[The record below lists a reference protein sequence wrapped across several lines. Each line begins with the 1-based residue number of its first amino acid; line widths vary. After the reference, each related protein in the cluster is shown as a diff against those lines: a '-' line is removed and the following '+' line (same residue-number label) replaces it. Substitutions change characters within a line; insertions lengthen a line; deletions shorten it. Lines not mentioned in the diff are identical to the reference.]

1 MGEAMRTLLF
11 VMVLG
16 LVVLGCGN
24 GGSND
29 GADVNTDDGMGD
41 DVAQEHAIV
50 GIWEV
55 TEVLSGEDISNTG
68 TIYEFTANG
77 EMHSSSGA
85 FKIDGTYTIVGDTL
99 KLVLGGID
107 MDVLIDLDGDKLT
120 YDIVNGPQ
128 IFLLERQ

>member
-1 MGEAMRTLLF
+1 MRTLLI

-16 LVVLGCGN
+16 IAVMGCGN

-29 GADVNTDDGMGD
+29 GADINTDDGMGD
-41 DVAQEHAIV
+41 NVAEENGIV

-55 TEVLSGEDISNTG
+55 TEVLRGEDISNTG
-68 TIYEFTANG
+68 VIYEFAANG

-85 FKIDGTYTIVGDTL
+85 LKIDGTYTIVGDTL
-99 KLVLGGID
+99 KLILGGID

-120 YDIVNGPQ
+120 FEIVNGPQ
-128 IFLLERQ
+128 TFLLERQ